1 MGKYCPDT
9 KNGAVTGGKNCF
21 QGAGLQKEGQSITE
35 ALESF
40 GYIPDRGEITFLNTV
55 DEPEVRARLNG

>member
-1 MGKYCPDT
+1 MGKAEKDFL
-9 KNGAVTGGKNCF
+9 KMLKK
-21 QGAGLQKEGQSITE
+21 LLKEGQSITE

-55 DEPEVRARLNG
+55 DEPEVRAALNG